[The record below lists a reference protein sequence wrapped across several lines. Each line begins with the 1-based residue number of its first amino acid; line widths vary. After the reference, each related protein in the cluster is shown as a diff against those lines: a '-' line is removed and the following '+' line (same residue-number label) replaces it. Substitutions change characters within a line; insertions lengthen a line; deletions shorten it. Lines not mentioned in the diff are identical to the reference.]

1 LIVRYALESDPNIK
15 NVKNLVLI
23 STPNKG
29 TNLANPLFFNLIWGK
44 DLNLLSK
51 LLGVEKATISI
62 IMAENAFY
70 LDLINSYYYDI
81 TPSSSFLNTANSF
94 ERRSDIRYLVIGGT
108 NSNIE
113 EDITNKVISQ
123 IYPRTLAMTFY
134 GDMDVSVLDEMPKGR
149 KPIKTFLVPDSKMN
163 SVYRFVKQELDQN
176 NQIFFIYPLVEES
189 ETLDLKNATEM
200 YEKLAHV
207 FNDYKVGLLH
217 GKLPSSEKNEIMDKF
232 MKKEY
237 NILVATSVVEVGI
250 DVPDATVMVIE
261 HPDRFGLSQ
270 LHQLR
275 GRVGRGKKQSYC
287 FLIIDKKINRETRQK
302 LSAFSK
308 TNDGFKVAEIDLQW
322 RGPGKFFGVEQH
334 GIPEFKFLDLIEDF
348 SIISQSR
355 KKVEQFLV
363 NPDDLKNLERLKS
376 ELKIRY
382 GNSIELIHVL

>member
-1 LIVRYALESDPNIK
+1 
-15 NVKNLVLI
+15 
-23 STPNKG
+23 
-29 TNLANPLFFNLIWGK
+29 
-44 DLNLLSK
+44 
-51 LLGVEKATISI
+51 
-62 IMAENAFY
+62 
-70 LDLINSYYYDI
+70 
-81 TPSSSFLNTANSF
+81 
-94 ERRSDIRYLVIGGT
+94 
-108 NSNIE
+108 
-113 EDITNKVISQ
+113 
-123 IYPRTLAMTFY
+123 
-134 GDMDVSVLDEMPKGR
+134 
-149 KPIKTFLVPDSKMN
+149 
-163 SVYRFVKQELDQN
+163 
-176 NQIFFIYPLVEES
+176 
-189 ETLDLKNATEM
+189 
-200 YEKLAHV
+200 
-207 FNDYKVGLLH
+207 
-217 GKLPSSEKNEIMDKF
+217 